1 MRPAWFRAAA
11 VLAVVLP
18 GVPLAFEWSGRAG
31 AVYSRDD
38 QWTPA
43 SGSTSLPRL
52 DIELALDGR
61 GHVYTPDALTWAAGV
76 GYRRF
81 TMDPSNGPSSAQNL
95 LSYRL
100 SAVAFG
106 RRGSPF
112 TLSGFAN
119 RSEGD
124 GSASLGSYGTT
135 EQTFGGSMQL
145 NLLNR
150 PTLRLGYAHSD
161 GKYTS
166 PIYAT
171 HDNRRD
177 VFDAA
182 TGYATNAFS
191 FDVQYRGNLATGTYD
206 AENYDDH
213 RVDLASR
220 VNVFKDVTVQLS
232 DGYYR
237 RVPTRTSTFN
247 PRQELNSFTAFGRH
261 ATLGSVSTE
270 QVRYNH
276 TSALTETLTLLP
288 SAGAPRTSVLTRSID
303 SLDVEVRRPLTEKE
317 WSLATTASATY
328 ADTALETGNP
338 AVPDERLRTA
348 GQALTPVVHWA
359 REVEDVRYRAHAGPS
374 FGLLEPFDGTT
385 EFGWGAS
392 AGGSVQRRFARLLA
406 GSTYSIAYAKAVG
419 TPTTSFAQTLSVDA
433 EGNVGP
439 NRLRAIVAASG
450 ERSTTPLIGTSA
462 SRSVRG
468 NVEYGQRNWA
478 AFAEV
483 QLRDGVAFPLR
494 DAFRG
499 DGLFLSPGYDS
510 RSTSILGGLRG
521 GWAGLSAQGSL
532 RLSNVVLPDR
542 PSQDD
547 LEARGEV
554 SYRLGAFG
562 VGVEERYLLSLRD
575 RASGNVFFFRIY
587 RLLGSRY

>member
-1 MRPAWFRAAA
+1 MKPAWFRVAA

-18 GVPLAFEWSGRAG
+18 SATPAFEWSGRAG

-38 QWTPA
+38 QWTPT

-52 DIELALDGR
+52 DIDLALDGA
-61 GHVYTPDALTWAAGV
+61 GYVHTPDALTWGAGV

-100 SAVAFG
+100 NAVAFG

-112 TLSGFAN
+112 TLSGFAS

-135 EQTFGGSMQL
+135 EQTFGGSVQL

-161 GKYTS
+161 GEYTS

-177 VFDAA
+177 TFDAG
-182 TGYATNAFS
+182 TGYATGAFS
-191 FDVQYRGNLATGTYD
+191 FDVQYRGNLAAGTYD
-206 AENYDDH
+206 AENFDDH
-213 RVDLASR
+213 RVDLATR
-220 VNVFKDVTVQLS
+220 VNAFKDVTVQLT

-237 RVPTRTSTFN
+237 RVPTRSSSFN

-261 ATLGSVSTE
+261 ARTAGVSTE

-276 TSALTETLTLLP
+276 TSALTETSAPP
-288 SAGAPRTSVLTRSID
+288 SALAAARSSLLTRSID
-303 SLDVEVRRPLTEKE
+303 ALDVEVRRPLTDKE
-317 WSLATTASATY
+317 WSLVTRVSANY
-328 ADTALETGNP
+328 SDTAVESVGA
-338 AVPDERLRTA
+338 AVPDQRLRSA
-348 GQALTPVVHWA
+348 GQALSPVVYWA
-359 REVEDVRYRAHAGPS
+359 RQEENVRFGVHGGPS
-374 FGLLEPFDGTT
+374 VGLVEPFDGTT
-385 EFGWGAS
+385 EFGWGA
-392 AGGSVQRRFARLLA
+392 AVGGSVQRRFARVLA

-419 TPTTSFAQTLSVDA
+419 TLTTSLSQTLSADA
-433 EGNVGP
+433 EGYVGP

-450 ERSTTPLIGTSA
+450 ERSSTPLLGDSA
-462 SRSVRG
+462 SRSLRA
-468 NVEYGQRNWA
+468 NVDFGQQNWA
-478 AFAEV
+478 AFGEV

-494 DAFRG
+494 DSFRG
-499 DGLFLSPGYDS
+499 DGLFLSPGYDA

-521 GWAGLSAQGSL
+521 GFSGLSAQGSL
-532 RLSNVVLPDR
+532 RLTNVIFPDR
-542 PSQDD
+542 PDQDD

-554 SYRLGAFG
+554 SYRIGAFG
-562 VGVEERYLLSLRD
+562 VGVEERYILSLRD
-575 RASGNVFFFRIY
+575 RASANVFFFRIY